1 MAFRVAGVNPRA
13 GYEYAYER
21 ESLDPLGAEIVVV
34 RYEDDAQFARELAQ
48 ADAIMMGPR
57 APLTGEILRQLP
69 RCRAIVN
76 GGVGVDKI
84 DVEAATGLG
93 IPVTNV
99 PDVWVHEVADHAMLL
114 LLAVNRRLIHCQ
126 RVVAEGG
133 WLEVYNGLTPLPRLR
148 GKTLGLVAFGTIAR
162 NVAKR
167 AQPFGLRVIAYDPY
181 VSAELMAEH
190 GVEKRSLEALLA
202 ESDFVSAHAPHNR
215 ETHHMLSD
223 AQFALMQPRA
233 IFVNTGRGPV
243 VDEAALVRALV
254 EGKIAGAG
262 LDVLEQEPTPRDNP
276 LRTMPNVILTP
287 HVAYFSDEAYVE
299 SRRRVGQE
307 VAAILSGRR
316 PRNCVNPSVL
326 EKLSLD

>member
-1 MAFRVAGVNPRA
+1 MAFKVAGVNPRA
-13 GYEYAYER
+13 GYVYAYER
-21 ESLDPLGAEIVVV
+21 ESLDPLGAEIEVV
-34 RYEDDAQFARELAQ
+34 RYEDDAQFARELAD

-57 APLTGEILRQLP
+57 APLTAETLRTLS

-162 NVAKR
+162 NVAQR
-167 AQPFGLRVIAYDPY
+167 AQPFGLRVVAYDPY

-223 AQFALMQPRA
+223 AQFALMKPSA

-243 VDEAALVRALV
+243 VDEPALTRALV
-254 EGKIAGAG
+254 EGRLAGAG
-262 LDVLEQEPTPRDNP
+262 LDVLEQEPTARDNP
-276 LRTMPNVILTP
+276 LRTMPNVIVTP

-326 EKLSLD
+326 EKLSLV